1 MTRIIHISFQE
12 RNSNNKL
19 TTNDKKTKYLLLN
32 RNQKDGKSTFEKLTK
47 EVNEANSSDT
57 IYIIISFRI
66 TLTFELTQLWILGFD
81 IFAVRTNLY
90 IFCSKKCRLLD
101 TPIAYTYRP
110 AWRLL
115 TALKNKMSSVLQ
127 NKIHVPR
134 DHVHDII
141 WGL

>member
-1 MTRIIHISFQE
+1 MQREMTRIIHISFQE

-66 TLTFELTQLWILGFD
+66 TLTFELTQL
-81 IFAVRTNLY
+81 
-90 IFCSKKCRLLD
+90 
-101 TPIAYTYRP
+101 
-110 AWRLL
+110 
-115 TALKNKMSSVLQ
+115 
-127 NKIHVPR
+127 
-134 DHVHDII
+134 
-141 WGL
+141 